1 MSKYLTREGLKK
13 IKKELDYLKGTK
25 RKEIAKRLRK
35 VASFGDLSENFAYQ
49 QAKEDQMFLEKRI
62 LELEKIISEAKIVEK
77 KQTDKI
83 EVGSTVFLV
92 SEEGKEE
99 KFQIVGAE
107 ESNPLEGKISAQSPL
122 GKAILGKKT
131 EEKVK
136 IDTPEGKKEYTIKK
150 IE

>member
-1 MSKYLTREGLKK
+1 MSKYLTKEGLKK

-25 RKEIAKRLRK
+25 RKEIAKRLRRA
-35 VASFGDLSENFAYQ
+35 ASFGDLSENFAYQ

-77 KQTDKI
+77 KQTNKV

-92 SEEGKEE
+92 SKGEEE
-99 KFQIVGAE
+99 KFQIVGTE
-107 ESNPLEGKISAQSPL
+107 EANPLKGKVSAQSPL
-122 GKAILGKKT
+122 GKAILGKKAG
-131 EEKVK
+131 EKVK